1 MFTAVLLS
9 ACGLLLPPLSGLP
22 PLRLQRQV
30 RCGAVAME
38 EDGGGGGALAAM
50 GTTFEQAL
58 GSLPA
63 DEKYNAVLISL
74 LTKGDKGS
82 ASALELVAEMS
93 AKRLVLSSEALKA
106 LLNSAVGEGA
116 PATILSSLT
125 AGRAN
130 GACRA
135 FATPQLR
142 LADKPDS
149 GALAALPELPTDTRG
164 TEVGVASAF
173 AVAVGGVFAAE
184 VVDFIDFSD
193 GLLNAPPIQ
202 LVLLVLALGWGFDR
216 YARQGELAALLG
228 RGLGRLFARDLQ
240 RECAIESAS
249 FLTGYLL
256 GLPCCPFAP
265 TVFKPLDMLAESGGG
280 MEADI
285 GAPARLI
292 DRTLIWVRSRMPHAV
307 H

>member
-1 MFTAVLLS
+1 
-9 ACGLLLPPLSGLP
+9 
-22 PLRLQRQV
+22 
-30 RCGAVAME
+30 
-38 EDGGGGGALAAM
+38 
-50 GTTFEQAL
+50 
-58 GSLPA
+58 
-63 DEKYNAVLISL
+63 
-74 LTKGDKGS
+74 
-82 ASALELVAEMS
+82 
-93 AKRLVLSSEALKA
+93 
-106 LLNSAVGEGA
+106 
-116 PATILSSLT
+116 
-125 AGRAN
+125 
-130 GACRA
+130 
-135 FATPQLR
+135 
-142 LADKPDS
+142 
-149 GALAALPELPTDTRG
+149 
-164 TEVGVASAF
+164 
-173 AVAVGGVFAAE
+173 
-184 VVDFIDFSD
+184 VDFIDFSD

-292 DRTLIWVRSRMPHAV
+292 DRTLIWVLAPAALETMVYRETQQADISLGIQFLAAARRREASLGVDVLQGGWDANAEKDELRVRWAFSEAKRLLQRFSGMREQLQEQMATGV
-307 H
+307 SAGDCVVLIEDRLKNQWASV